1 MSGFVGS
8 TSCFLNSSM
17 LLHGTLRSSFSN
29 ATSLLFLWICKFCSL
44 GQFRISEFLKLGG
57 RERRTFRLC
66 SSFFFFFKHLVRSR
80 CKIIYKILLCSHIP
94 SENWQSRILNVP
106 ISRTRK
112 MRLRLWRKGP
122 SWELALCLI
131 SLGETKSRE
140 TPLLCPVFLR
150 GQKNSTY
157 WPWTLSNVYS
167 GVCSVDTPDRV
178 SMWPGSLFYSS
189 SACPPWVISPN
200 PMVLTI
206 TYILMMPTFLSPDW
220 SPPWTLGLCVI
231 AHSTSLH
238 GYWIWRVLHFLP

>member
-150 GQKNSTY
+150 ARK
-157 WPWTLSNVYS
+157 
-167 GVCSVDTPDRV
+167 TPHI
-178 SMWPGSLFYSS
+178 G
-189 SACPPWVISPN
+189 
-200 PMVLTI
+200 
-206 TYILMMPTFLSPDW
+206 
-220 SPPWTLGLCVI
+220 LGL
-231 AHSTSLH
+231 SLMSILVSAQ
-238 GYWIWRVLHFLP
+238 WIPRIECRCGLGPCSILHPRALPGWSHPIPWF